1 MLLSPRLYELSQ
13 TPDKGRRDASPT
25 KALSV
30 TSWRP
35 RAQDYHHIV
44 KMLLLHQT
52 GSVKVGEVV
61 RCVKVPATEDPD
73 LT

>member
-1 MLLSPRLYELSQ
+1 MLLSPRLYKLSQ
-13 TPDKGRRDASPT
+13 TPDKGRRDVSPSQ
-25 KALSV
+25 ALSIAG
-30 TSWRP
+30 WRR

-61 RCVKVPATEDPD
+61 RYA
-73 LT
+73 